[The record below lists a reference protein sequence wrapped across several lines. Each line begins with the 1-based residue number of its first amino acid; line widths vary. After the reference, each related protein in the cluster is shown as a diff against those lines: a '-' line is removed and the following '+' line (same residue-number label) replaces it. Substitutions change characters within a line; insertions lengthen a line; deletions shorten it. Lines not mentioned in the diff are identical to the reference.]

1 MDPDAKDPSKR
12 LELDPDA
19 MRALGYAAV
28 DAVVDHVT
36 TLRDQPVAGATP
48 SREALEARLREPAPD
63 EGRPWD
69 QVLARLTGE
78 VFTGRLRFD
87 HPRFFGYVPGPSNF
101 PAVVADFVAAG
112 HNVFG
117 GAWVG
122 SPGAAQV
129 ELVTIDWLR
138 AAMGLPEGMGGL
150 FVSGGSMANLTAL
163 AAARHALG
171 AAGDHVVYFSDQTH
185 FATPRALRVLG
196 FDPGALRELPS
207 GPDLQLDP
215 GALATAIAADRR
227 DGRTPFCVVAN
238 VGTTSSGAV
247 DPLPE
252 LAALCRAE
260 GLWLHGDGAYG
271 AAAALCDRGRAA
283 VAGIELLD
291 SLAFDPHKWLFQPF
305 ETGLVLVRDPNLLRA
320 TFGVTSA
327 VIRDAARALEEVS
340 FFEYGVQLTRAPR
353 ALKVWFALQVFGMR
367 AFRDAV
373 AHGLDLAEH
382 AERQLRAAPHWEV
395 ATPASLGIVT
405 FRHLPAGAPVDDA
418 VLDAHQRRLT
428 QRLTDDGYALLST
441 TELHGRT
448 VLRLCPINPR
458 TTAADVDATLA
469 RLHALAAD
477 DG

>member
-1 MDPDAKDPSKR
+1 MDPDDPNPAAR
-12 LELDPDA
+12 LELDADA

-28 DAVVDHVT
+28 DAVVDHLT
-36 TLRDQPVAGATP
+36 TLRDQPVGGPTP
-48 SREALEARLREPAPD
+48 SRALLEARLRESAPE

-78 VFTGRLRFD
+78 ALADRLRVD

-101 PAVVADFVAAG
+101 ASVVADFVVAG

-117 GAWVG
+117 GSWVG
-122 SPGAAQV
+122 SPGATQV
-129 ELVTIDWLR
+129 ELVTIDWLL
-138 AAMGLPEGMGGL
+138 AAMGLPEGMGGH

-163 AAARHALG
+163 ATARHAQG
-171 AAGDHVVYFSDQTH
+171 AASDHVVYFSDQTH

-207 GPDLQLDP
+207 GPDLRLDP
-215 GALATAIAADRR
+215 DAVATAIAADRR

-252 LAALCRAE
+252 LAELCSAE

-283 VAGIELLD
+283 VPGLELLD
-291 SLAFDPHKWLFQPF
+291 SLAVDPHKWLFQPF
-305 ETGLVLVRDPNLLRA
+305 EAGLVLVRDPSLLRA

-327 VIRDAARALEEVS
+327 YIRDAARDLEEVNV
-340 FFEYGVQLTRAPR
+340 FEYGVQLTRAPR

-373 AHGLDLAEH
+373 AYGLELAEH
-382 AERQLRAAPHWEV
+382 AERRLRAEPHWEV
-395 ATPASLGIVT
+395 VSPATLGIVT
-405 FRHLPAGAPVDDA
+405 FRHLPTGGPVDDA
-418 VLDAHQRRLT
+418 TLDDHQRRLT
-428 QRLTDDGYALLST
+428 RRLTDDGFAMLSS

-448 VLRLCPINPR
+448 VLRLCTINPR
-458 TTAADVDATLA
+458 TTAADVEATLA

-477 DG
+477 GA

>member
-1 MDPDAKDPSKR
+1 MNPDADDPTHQ
-12 LELDPDA
+12 LELDPEA

-28 DAVVDHVT
+28 DAVVNHVT
-36 TLRDQPVAGATP
+36 TLRDQPVGGATP
-48 SREALEARLREPAPD
+48 SRAALEARLREPAPED
-63 EGRPWD
+63 GRPWD
-69 QVLARLTGE
+69 QVLARLTGA
-78 VFTGRLRFD
+78 VFDDRLRVD

-117 GAWVG
+117 GSWVG
-122 SPGAAQV
+122 SPGAAQA

-163 AAARHALG
+163 AAARHAHG
-171 AAGDHVVYFSDQTH
+171 AAADHVVYFSDQTH

-215 GALATAIAADRR
+215 GALAAAIAADRR
-227 DGRTPFCVVAN
+227 AGRTPFCVVAN

-252 LAALCRAE
+252 LAALCRTE

-283 VAGIELLD
+283 VPGLELLD
-291 SLAFDPHKWLFQPF
+291 SLAVDPHKWLFQPF
-305 ETGLVLVRDPNLLRA
+305 EAGLVLVRDPSLLRA

-327 VIRDAARALEEVS
+327 YIRDAARALEEVN

-353 ALKVWFALQVFGMR
+353 ALKVWFALQVFGLR

-382 AERQLRAAPHWEV
+382 AERQLRAAPHWDV

-405 FRHLPAGAPVDDA
+405 FRHQPAGAPVDDA
-418 VLDAHQRRLT
+418 ALDDHQRRLT

-448 VLRLCPINPR
+448 VLRLCTINPR

-469 RLHALAAD
+469 RLHALAV
-477 DG
+477 DGA